1 MIHQLAKG
9 CVILK
14 NPIIPSG
21 KNEQAVLDSAMQDL
35 KSKDFK
41 GKSPPEC
48 YGMLCDSIHEAFFLA
63 NSLRDSRDRYKIP
76 SKPPN
81 PCVAEMIRLCEPLK
95 NISYS
100 ETREE
105 AHTIL
110 SLYMD
115 SGTLEGI
122 YTGNE
127 RILIQ
132 RVREY
137 VPYATKKDVSE
148 IIETLADTCDTV
160 TLCNKK
166 HLIPLNN
173 GLFDYDRKQL
183 LPFSPNFVFV
193 AKSRT
198 NFNPKATSPLIT
210 EPDGSHWEVLKWLL
224 DLFDG
229 DNERFNLC
237 LQCLCAGLRP
247 RQRWNLALFLYSSGG
262 ASGKGCLMSL
272 FRALCGDESIAE
284 IPLAKMDERFG
295 LEPLLDKSV
304 SVILGDENEV
314 GGFIEKDGKFK
325 SLVTGDGIAIERKF
339 KGNTSY
345 QPHLF
350 IVESF
355 NEIPRFRDRSPAL
368 ERRIILL
375 DFPHAFHAEGNEKPY
390 IKNDYLQRKNVR
402 EFLLKYLLVD
412 LPNFDKISIPESC
425 QFMLAK
431 FKVKNNFVAEFA
443 KEIMPQIQSDIMP
456 VRTGIY
462 ELYKAF
468 RKMYNPSGK
477 DESYTS
483 FLDSFLRVLDD
494 FFPGDWTFHHGPYP
508 RGNRYITMESVFA
521 EFEVAQPQFG
531 ASLRDCIVRS
541 TSTPTIIFHG

>member
-1 MIHQLAKG
+1 MKT
-9 CVILK
+9 
-14 NPIIPSG
+14 PIIPSG
-21 KNEQAVLDSAMQDL
+21 KNEQAVFDSAMQDW
-35 KSKDFK
+35 KSKDFM
-41 GKSPPEC
+41 GKSPSEC
-48 YGMLCDSIHEAFFLA
+48 YGGLCDCIYEAFFLE

-81 PCVAEMIRLCEPLK
+81 SCVAEIIRICEPLK

-110 SLYMD
+110 SLYMS
-115 SGTLEGI
+115 SGSLEGI

-127 RILIQ
+127 RLIKK
-132 RVREY
+132 RIREY
-137 VPYATKKDVSE
+137 VPYASDKDVSE
-148 IIETLADTCDTV
+148 IIATLADTCDTV

-173 GLFDYDRKQL
+173 GLFDYGQKQL

-198 NFNPKATSPLIT
+198 DFNPQATSPLIA
-210 EPDGSHWEVLKWLL
+210 EPDGSQWEVLNWLL

-229 DNERFNLC
+229 DTERFTLC

-325 SLVTGDGIAIERKF
+325 SMVTGDGIGIERKF
-339 KGNTSY
+339 KEVTSY

-375 DFPHAFHAEGNEKPY
+375 DFPHAFHAEGTEKP
-390 IKNDYLQRKNVR
+390 
-402 EFLLKYLLVD
+402 
-412 LPNFDKISIPESC
+412 
-425 QFMLAK
+425 
-431 FKVKNNFVAEFA
+431 
-443 KEIMPQIQSDIMP
+443 
-456 VRTGIY
+456 T
-462 ELYKAF
+462 
-468 RKMYNPSGK
+468 
-477 DESYTS
+477 
-483 FLDSFLRVLDD
+483 LR
-494 FFPGDWTFHHGPYP
+494 
-508 RGNRYITMESVFA
+508 M
-521 EFEVAQPQFG
+521 
-531 ASLRDCIVRS
+531 
-541 TSTPTIIFHG
+541 TI